1 MADNEVEE
9 EFNITLIDPT
19 KLDEEERKA
28 QRLLKINKQVLSLGN
43 QGILS
48 AQGKLSKLVMKN
60 WSYIKNFL
68 NLVYRKIILN
78 SYFFLD
84 SYNF

>member
-28 QRLLKINKQVLSLGN
+28 QRLLKINKQSTQEKQEIG
-43 QGILS
+43 
-48 AQGKLSKLVMKN
+48 
-60 WSYIKNFL
+60 F
-68 NLVYRKIILN
+68 
-78 SYFFLD
+78 
-84 SYNF
+84 